1 MEHDRFD
8 TSFQK
13 VKTNILTWLHPCE
26 VSKKENEMN
35 LIDKYI
41 AEVGKY
47 LPRRNRADIE
57 AEIRSTLE
65 DMLEER
71 KQEQGKADD
80 ETIIALLKEY
90 GAPRKVAESY
100 TGPRYLIGPR
110 VYPFFELVTKI
121 VIAVLIAVS
130 LVGLGLG
137 LSKSSL
143 VGPEFLKTVGGSAL
157 GLFSGLITAFGNIV
171 LVFAILERVLPAKE
185 FDEEETWNPAELAK
199 EPDPDRVK
207 FGEQIFEMFFLVLFL
222 IVFNLYPE
230 IIGIG
235 FFNDSDWVFI
245 SPILTE
251 AFFSYLPWINLLI
264 LLQLGFNIYLLRKG
278 FWNTTTRVM
287 NILLELGSIALAVA
301 MLRGPSLASLTASQL
316 AGTPLEEEAA
326 LFVTLAN
333 LVPLVT
339 LSIVIIVS
347 SIEVA
352 QAVYRILKDRPS
364 SPYPVIK

>member
-1 MEHDRFD
+1 M
-8 TSFQK
+8 
-13 VKTNILTWLHPCE
+13 
-26 VSKKENEMN
+26 KEYEMN

-47 LPRRNRADIE
+47 LPRKNRADIE

-71 KQEQGKADD
+71 KPAEGEVDD
-80 ETIIALLKEY
+80 KTIIELLKEY
-90 GAPRKVAESY
+90 GAPRQVAESY

-110 VYPFFELVTKI
+110 VFPTFELVTKI
-121 VIAVLIAVS
+121 VVAVLIAVA
-130 LVGLGLG
+130 LAGLGLS

-143 VGPEFLKTVGGSAL
+143 AGPEALKTIGEGAL
-157 GLFSGLITAFGNIV
+157 NLLGGLITAFGNIV

-185 FDEEETWNPAELAK
+185 FEEEEEWNPAELAR

-222 IVFNLYPE
+222 IVFNLYPG

-235 FFNDSDWVFI
+235 FFSNNEWVFI

-251 AFFSYLPWINLLI
+251 AFFSYLPWINVLI
-264 LLQLGFNIYLLRKG
+264 LLQLGFNVYLLRRG
-278 FWNTTTRVM
+278 TWTMTARIM
-287 NILLELGSIALAVA
+287 NIALELGSIALAIV
-301 MLRGPSLASLTASQL
+301 MLRGPALASLTASQL
-316 AGTPLEEEAA
+316 AGTPLEESAT
-326 LFVTLAN
+326 LFVTMAGI
-333 LVPLVT
+333 VPTIVLT
-339 LSIVIIVS
+339 IVIIVS

-352 QAVYRILKDRPS
+352 QAVFHLLKSRPS
-364 SPYPVIK
+364 SPYPVVK